1 MQLIL
6 IKIKIHS
13 IKSPRPPDLSCP
25 EGENYIMI
33 ITIEMGGWKCNTNL
47 AISSMFEMFSHSNCN
62 TNLPRCFQA
71 EEFSSRIQK
80 LANQGPAADREL
92 MGPRYWMS

>member
-1 MQLIL
+1 
-6 IKIKIHS
+6 
-13 IKSPRPPDLSCP
+13 
-25 EGENYIMI
+25 MI
-33 ITIEMGGWKCNTNL
+33 ITIERGGWKCSSNKYL
-47 AISSMFEMFSHSNCN
+47 AISSMFEMCFRSK
-62 TNLPRCFQA
+62 CFQA

>member
-13 IKSPRPPDLSCP
+13 ITRLILSQ
-25 EGENYIMI
+25 GRKLHNDYNKL
-33 ITIEMGGWKCNTNL
+33 TIEMGGWKCNTNL
-47 AISSMFEMFSHSNCN
+47 AISSMFEMFCHSNCN